1 MSMADFLCL
10 LQVSIKDGSSNGIK
24 DIKQKQK
31 QDGSK
36 TEISQMTISTPKTSN
51 E

>member
-1 MSMADFLCL
+1 MIFFML
-10 LQVSIKDGSSNGIK
+10 LQVTIKDGSSNAIK
-24 DIKQKQK
+24 DIKQKPK

-36 TEISQMTISTPKTSN
+36 TEISQITISTPKTSN

>member
-1 MSMADFLCL
+1 MIFFML
-10 LQVSIKDGSSNGIK
+10 LQVTIKDGSSNAIN
-24 DIKQKQK
+24 DIKQKPK

-36 TEISQMTISTPKTSN
+36 TEISQITISTPKTSN

>member
-1 MSMADFLCL
+1 M
-10 LQVSIKDGSSNGIK
+10 LQVSIKDGSSNGVK
-24 DIKQKQK
+24 DIKQKPK

-36 TEISQMTISTPKTSN
+36 TDISQMTISTPKTSN

>member
-1 MSMADFLCL
+1 ML
-10 LQVSIKDGSSNGIK
+10 LQVSIKDGSNNASNNT
-24 DIKQKQK
+24 KQKPK

-36 TEISQMTISTPKTSN
+36 TEMSQMTISTSKTSN